1 MSVARNRSKLLK
13 RSSVVA
19 TLLDAAM
26 EFRKGR
32 RRSGLLLLGAAA
44 LSSRIPGA
52 GTAVSVL
59 LRAYRR
65 LR

>member
-1 MSVARNRSKLLK
+1 MSVSRNRSELLK

-32 RRSGLLLLGAAA
+32 RGSGLLLLGAAV
-44 LSSRIPGA
+44 LSSRVPGA
-52 GTAVSVL
+52 GTAVSIL
-59 LRAYRR
+59 LRAFRR